1 MVIVREWTNNNI
13 SIICVFILK
22 KSMCLSSVHYLRIL
36 PCSHQA
42 AKAMAY
48 IGLTPFQR
56 NKLSKILFEFTG
68 ICNNHVFALIGFQW
82 LLTAVLWAKSQTV
95 SLLHAA
101 IACFESD
108 KARRGEKLFWKRL
121 SSISS
126 RTRRLVFFFS
136 LSPWLS
142 ALRDSEKHNPSL
154 VTCGLTFTVTAHDT
168 SRATYVARRKT
179 RKM

>member
-1 MVIVREWTNNNI
+1 
-13 SIICVFILK
+13 
-22 KSMCLSSVHYLRIL
+22 MCLSSVHYLRIL

-42 AKAMAY
+42 ANTMAY

-56 NKLSKILFEFTG
+56 NKHSKILFEFTG

-126 RTRRLVFFFS
+126 RTVFFS
-136 LSPWLS
+136 SWLS

-168 SRATYVARRKT
+168 SRATYVARRKK